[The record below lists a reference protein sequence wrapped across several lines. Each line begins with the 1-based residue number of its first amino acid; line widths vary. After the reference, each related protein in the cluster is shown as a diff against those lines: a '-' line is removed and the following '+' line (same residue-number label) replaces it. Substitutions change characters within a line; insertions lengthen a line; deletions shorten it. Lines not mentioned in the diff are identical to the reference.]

1 MTWFLPEKD
10 RTYTSKAKYLD
21 ELATLY
27 GGRVAE
33 EVFFGSNYITTGAS
47 SDIERAT
54 QIARAMV
61 MRFGFDTEVG
71 PENLA
76 TESADGNFLGSDG
89 GQKMI
94 SEETHRLIDG
104 KVRLLLKEAY
114 ALATKIITEN
124 RELHE
129 KIAEELLKK
138 EEMLED
144 DFNLFFE

>member
-1 MTWFLPEKD
+1 
-10 RTYTSKAKYLD
+10 
-21 ELATLY
+21 
-27 GGRVAE
+27 
-33 EVFFGSNYITTGAS
+33 
-47 SDIERAT
+47 
-54 QIARAMV
+54 MV

-104 KVRLLLKEAY
+104 KVRILLKDAY
-114 ALATKIITEN
+114 ATATKIITEN
-124 RELHE
+124 RELHQ

-144 DFNLFFE
+144 EFNIFFE

>member
-33 EVFFGSNYITTGAS
+33 E
-47 SDIERAT
+47 RAT

-61 MRFGFDTEVG
+61 MRFGFDVEVG

-104 KVRLLLKEAY
+104 KVRLLLKDAY

-144 DFNLFFE
+144 EFNVFFE